1 MNTINEDY
9 FFKNEISLTKI
20 HGGGYYIYS
29 RIQTIIKNSSGS
41 LLVFIL
47 LNIMG
52 GYTMKKTKK
61 ILALGLS
68 FVMMLGLCLTAGT
81 AYAAGDVASK
91 EVSTAEAFKEA
102 FENETDGEI
111 RITGS
116 FTITEPME
124 TNPIPKTIIDE
135 RENPG
140 TGYLANLINIDS
152 QEEYE
157 FNNVTF
163 VANTKTRNLLSIN
176 GDADVTLT
184 GITYDHTRA
193 YAGAPIV
200 VKDKASILVQEEQV
214 LNLGKNS
221 WYGVN
226 VDGHAS
232 ADFASANIECHTS
245 DENNTQS
252 VVCLDS
258 IDVDVR
264 GLSYSQVTTAA
275 DGGANSTQV
284 AYVLADDLADFI
296 MAKTAVNA
304 DVKAVYVTEE
314 IPLTKTLTLSEPM
327 TIECVGNLSAFV
339 AKGFDTK
346 DNVVTVTSKDVQLN
360 NVKIVTD
367 ESTKSGLHIY
377 GGEVTATHLTV
388 DNRNT
393 AGGAAVVLN
402 GGQLDLNG
410 TTTFQLGEN
419 SWGGINIDNRSNVDP
434 VLNIANN
441 ATINV
446 SSPDESVGLYYVD
459 ADKQDSILLEN
470 VVNLPETVTVTMN
483 NKEVTV
489 NNGVITEPTQPTD
502 PTTPGED
509 SKPEQP
515 EQETITITMKAIVD
529 GKEVNLEELGL
540 TLEDT
545 QIKGIAK
552 GSVLSEANLKELDSM
567 KDGFNFEGYTFKGF
581 FLDVEGTE
589 ALKANVPFNEDTTIY
604 MIWDK
609 NIDVTVTPNPEDT
622 DKPVQDTTNKPEQK
636 PAESDKTVKTDDNS
650 QTILYGLMLSLSVVG
665 AGIVVLNKKR
675 EKLLNK

>member
-1 MNTINEDY
+1 MTI
-9 FFKNEISLTKI
+9 S
-20 HGGGYYIYS
+20 
-29 RIQTIIKNSSGS
+29 NST
-41 LLVFIL
+41 FDHE
-47 LNIMG
+47 
-52 GYTMKKTKK
+52 K
-61 ILALGLS
+61 
-68 FVMMLGLCLTAGT
+68 
-81 AYAAGDVASK
+81 AS
-91 EVSTAEAFKEA
+91 
-102 FENETDGEI
+102 
-111 RITGS
+111 
-116 FTITEPME
+116 
-124 TNPIPKTIIDE
+124 
-135 RENPG
+135 
-140 TGYLANLINIDS
+140 
-152 QEEYE
+152 
-157 FNNVTF
+157 
-163 VANTKTRNLLSIN
+163 
-176 GDADVTLT
+176 
-184 GITYDHTRA
+184 
-193 YAGAPIV
+193 AGAPVIINQSE
-200 VKDKASILVQEEQV
+200 ASFTGV
-214 LNLGKNS
+214 NKMSLGQNS
-221 WYGVN
+221 WYGIN
-226 VDGHAS
+226 VDGNLAK
-232 ADFASANIECHTS
+232 AYFS
-245 DENNTQS
+245 DGTIDCQTLDNKPTQS
-252 VVCLDS
+252 VVCRENNALVS
-258 IDVDVR
+258 SLKLSVVETIDKN
-264 GLSYSQVTTAA
+264 GKEQHA
-275 DGGANSTQV
+275 
-284 AYVLADDLADFI
+284 F
-296 MAKTAVNA
+296 VNA
-304 DVKAVYVTEE
+304 NDLVDFVNAKHNQGQDVTVVRLREDIQLKETFN
-314 IPLTKTLTLSEPM
+314 INEPM
-327 TIECVGNLSAFV
+327 AIYGEGGAFV
-339 AKGFDTK
+339 ADNFTTK
-346 DNVVTVTSKDVQLN
+346 DNVITVTSKGVQLD

-434 VLNIANN
+434 VLNIVNN

-459 ADKQDSILLEN
+459 TDKQDSILLEN

-509 SKPEQP
+509 SKPEQ
-515 EQETITITMKAIVD
+515 ETITITMKAIVD
-529 GKEVNLEELGL
+529 GKEVNLEEIGL
-540 TLEDT
+540 RLEDT

>member
-1 MNTINEDY
+1 
-9 FFKNEISLTKI
+9 
-20 HGGGYYIYS
+20 
-29 RIQTIIKNSSGS
+29 
-41 LLVFIL
+41 
-47 LNIMG
+47 
-52 GYTMKKTKK
+52 MKKTRK
-61 ILALGLS
+61 ILALSLS

-81 AYAAGDVASK
+81 AYAAGDVAFK
-91 EVSTAEAFKEA
+91 EVSTAKAFKEA

-116 FTITEPME
+116 FTITEPMN

-157 FNNVTF
+157 FNNVAF
-163 VANTKTRNLLSIN
+163 VANTKTKNLLSIN
-176 GDADVTLT
+176 GGANVTISNST
-184 GITYDHTRA
+184 FDHEEA
-193 YAGAPIV
+193 SAGAPVIINQSE
-200 VKDKASILVQEEQV
+200 ASFTGV
-214 LNLGKNS
+214 NKMSLGQNS
-221 WYGVN
+221 WYGIN
-226 VDGHAS
+226 VDGNLAK
-232 ADFASANIECHTS
+232 AYFS
-245 DENNTQS
+245 DGTIDCQTLDNNPTQS
-252 VVCLDS
+252 VVCSENNALVS
-258 IDVDVR
+258 SLK
-264 GLSYSQVTTAA
+264 LSVVETRDKNGKEQRA
-275 DGGANSTQV
+275 
-284 AYVLADDLADFI
+284 F
-296 MAKTAVNA
+296 VNA
-304 DVKAVYVTEE
+304 TDLVDFVNAKHNQGQDVKVVRLKEDIQLKETFN
-314 IPLTKTLTLSEPM
+314 INEPM
-327 TIECVGNLSAFV
+327 AIYGEGGAFV
-339 AKGFDTK
+339 ADNFTTK
-346 DNVVTVTSKDVQLN
+346 DNVVTVTSKGVQLN

-434 VLNIANN
+434 VLNIVNN

-459 ADKQDSILLEN
+459 TDKQDSILLEN

-552 GSVLSEANLKELDSM
+552 GSVLSEADLKELDSM

-636 PAESDKTVKTDDNS
+636 PVESDKTVKTDDNS

-665 AGIVVLNKKR
+665 AGIVVINKKK

>member
-1 MNTINEDY
+1 
-9 FFKNEISLTKI
+9 
-20 HGGGYYIYS
+20 
-29 RIQTIIKNSSGS
+29 
-41 LLVFIL
+41 
-47 LNIMG
+47 
-52 GYTMKKTKK
+52 MKKTRK

-68 FVMMLGLCLTAGT
+68 LVMTLGLCLTAGT
-81 AYAAGDVASK
+81 VNAADTIAV
-91 EVSTAEAFKEA
+91 VNTAEEFIAAANDPNIDVIEIA
-102 FENETDGEI
+102 DSISINTSIEGDDGFGQ
-111 RITGS
+111 IT
-116 FTITEPME
+116 
-124 TNPIPKTIIDE
+124 NKTIKDV
-135 RENPG
+135 RTTKTNG
-140 TGYLANLINIDS
+140 WQDNLLNIVS
-152 QEEYE
+152 GGKVT
-157 FNNVTF
+157 FNAVNF
-163 VANTKTRNLLSIN
+163 VANENTRNLLSIN
-176 GDADVTLT
+176 GDAEVTLT

-200 VKDKASILVQEEQV
+200 VKDKASILVQEGQV

-346 DNVVTVTSKDVQLN
+346 DNVVTVTSKGVQLN

-489 NNGVITEPTQPTD
+489 NNGMITESTD
-502 PTTPGED
+502 PATPGED

>member
-1 MNTINEDY
+1 
-9 FFKNEISLTKI
+9 
-20 HGGGYYIYS
+20 
-29 RIQTIIKNSSGS
+29 
-41 LLVFIL
+41 
-47 LNIMG
+47 
-52 GYTMKKTKK
+52 MKKTRK

-68 FVMMLGLCLTAGT
+68 LVMTLGLCLTAGT
-81 AYAAGDVASK
+81 VNAADTIAV
-91 EVSTAEAFKEA
+91 VNTAEEFIAAANDPNIDVIEIA
-102 FENETDGEI
+102 DSISINTSIEGDDGFGQ
-111 RITGS
+111 IT
-116 FTITEPME
+116 
-124 TNPIPKTIIDE
+124 NKTIKDV
-135 RENPG
+135 RTTKTNG
-140 TGYLANLINIDS
+140 WQDNLLNIVS
-152 QEEYE
+152 GGKVT
-157 FNNVTF
+157 FNAVNF
-163 VANTKTRNLLSIN
+163 VANENTRNLLSIN
-176 GDADVTLT
+176 GDAEVTLT

-200 VKDKASILVQEEQV
+200 VKDKASILVQEGQV

-327 TIECVGNLSAFV
+327 AIECVGNLSAFV

-346 DNVVTVTSKDVQLN
+346 DNVVTVTSKGVQLN

-434 VLNIANN
+434 VLNIVNN

-622 DKPVQDTTNKPEQK
+622 DKPVQDTTTNKPEQK

>member
-1 MNTINEDY
+1 
-9 FFKNEISLTKI
+9 
-20 HGGGYYIYS
+20 
-29 RIQTIIKNSSGS
+29 
-41 LLVFIL
+41 
-47 LNIMG
+47 
-52 GYTMKKTKK
+52 MKKTRK

-81 AYAAGDVASK
+81 VNAADTTKRVT
-91 EVSTAEAFKEA
+91 TAEEFIEA
-102 FENETDGEI
+102 ANDPNIDVIEIAGSISINTPIKGDDGFGQ
-111 RITGS
+111 IT
-116 FTITEPME
+116 
-124 TNPIPKTIIDE
+124 NKTIKDV
-135 RENPG
+135 RTTKTNG
-140 TGYLANLINIDS
+140 WQDNLLNIVS
-152 QEEYE
+152 GGKVT
-157 FNNVTF
+157 FNAVKF
-163 VANTKTRNLLSIN
+163 VANENTRNLLSIN

-184 GITYDHTRA
+184 GITYDHTKA

-200 VKDKASILVQEEQV
+200 VKDEASILVQEGQV

-232 ADFASANIECHTS
+232 ADFVSANIQCNTS
-245 DENNTQS
+245 NENNTQS

-258 IDVDVR
+258 LDVDVS
-264 GLSYSQVTTAA
+264 GLLYSQVVTAK
-275 DGGANSTQV
+275 DGGSKNKQV
-284 AYVLADDLADFI
+284 AFVQAEDLADFI
-296 MAKTAVNA
+296 MTKSAEGV
-304 DVKAVYVTEE
+304 DVEHVIVTQE
-314 IPLTKTLTLSEPM
+314 IPLYKTLTLSEEM
-327 TIECVGNLSAFV
+327 TVEFAPNSSAAFV

-346 DNVVTVTSKDVQLN
+346 DNVVTVTSKGVQLN

-377 GGEVTATHLTV
+377 GGDVTATNLSI

-410 TTTFQLGEN
+410 ATTFQLGEN
-419 SWGGINIDNRSNVDP
+419 SWGGINIDNRSGVDP
-434 VLNIANN
+434 VMNVADD
-441 ATINV
+441 ATINIIA
-446 SSPDESVGLYYVD
+446 PEGTTELNLYYVD
-459 ADKQDSILLEN
+459 SNMQNPIDLDQ
-470 VVNLPETVTVTMN
+470 VVDLPSTVTLTLN
-483 NKEVTV
+483 GTEVT
-489 NNGVITEPTQPTD
+489 NDNGNITESTD

-529 GKEVNLEELGL
+529 GKEVNLEEFGL

-609 NIDVTVTPNPEDT
+609 NIGVTVTPNPEDT
-622 DKPVQDTTNKPEQK
+622 DKPVQNTTNKPEQK
-636 PAESDKTVKTDDNS
+636 PAKSDKTVKTDDNS

>member
-29 RIQTIIKNSSGS
+29 RIQTIIKNGSGA

-52 GYTMKKTKK
+52 GYTMKKTRK

-91 EVSTAEAFKEA
+91 EVSTAEAFIEA
-102 FENETDGEI
+102 FENKTDGEI

-124 TNPIPKTIIDE
+124 TNPIPKTIIDD
-135 RENPG
+135 RANPG

-152 QEEYE
+152 QEHYV
-157 FNNVTF
+157 FDNVVF
-163 VANTKTRNLLSIN
+163 EANEHTKNLLSVN
-176 GDADVTLT
+176 GGAIVTIMNST
-184 GITYDHTRA
+184 FNHQKASD
-193 YAGAPIV
+193 GAPVIINKSEAYFTGV
-200 VKDKASILVQEEQV
+200 NT
-214 LNLGKNS
+214 LNLGEKS
-221 WYGVN
+221 WYGIN
-226 VDGHAS
+226 VDGDEDHGYAS
-232 ADFASANIECHTS
+232 FSNGTIVCRTVDSNL
-245 DENNTQS
+245 TQS
-252 VVCLDS
+252 VVCTDNFGWVDS
-258 IDVDVR
+258 LNLSTVMTDDGKSHQLAYVNADDLVDFIAAKKDKNVVEVKVR
-264 GLSYSQVTTAA
+264 EDIPLKETFNISEAMTIIG
-275 DGGANSTQV
+275 DGGA
-284 AYVLADDLADFI
+284 
-296 MAKTAVNA
+296 
-304 DVKAVYVTEE
+304 
-314 IPLTKTLTLSEPM
+314 
-327 TIECVGNLSAFV
+327 FV
-339 AKGFDTK
+339 ADNFTTK
-346 DNVVTVTSKDVQLN
+346 DNVVTVTSKGVQLN

-377 GGEVTATHLTV
+377 GVDVKTDGLEI
-388 DNRNT
+388 DNRKT

-419 SWGGINIDNRSNVDP
+419 SWGGINIDNRSSVDP

-446 SSPDESVGLYYVD
+446 TSPDESVGLYYVD
-459 ADKQDSILLEN
+459 ADKQDSILLEE

-489 NNGVITEPTQPTD
+489 NNGVITEPTQTTD

-509 SKPEQP
+509 SKP

-552 GSVLSEANLKELDSM
+552 GSVLSEADLKELDSM
-567 KDGFNFEGYTFKGF
+567 KDGFKFEGYTFKGF

-589 ALKANVPFNEDTTIY
+589 ALKANVPFNADTTIY

-636 PAESDKTVKTDDNS
+636 PVESDKTVKTDDNS
-650 QTILYGLMLSLSVVG
+650 QIILYGLMLSLSVVG
-665 AGIVVLNKKR
+665 TGIVVLNKKR

>member
-1 MNTINEDY
+1 MNSINEDY

-20 HGGGYYIYS
+20 HEGGYYIYS
-29 RIQTIIKNSSGS
+29 RIQTIIKNGSGA
-41 LLVFIL
+41 LLVYIV

-91 EVSTAEAFKEA
+91 EVSTAEAFIEA
-102 FENETDGEI
+102 FENGTDGEI

-116 FTITEPME
+116 FTITEPMN

-135 RENPG
+135 RANPG

-163 VANTKTRNLLSIN
+163 IANTKTKNLLSIN
-176 GDADVTLT
+176 GGANVTISNST
-184 GITYDHTRA
+184 FDHEEA
-193 YAGAPIV
+193 SAGAPVIINQSE
-200 VKDKASILVQEEQV
+200 ASFTGV
-214 LNLGKNS
+214 NKMSLGQNS
-221 WYGVN
+221 WYGIN
-226 VDGHAS
+226 VDGNLAK
-232 ADFASANIECHTS
+232 AYFS
-245 DENNTQS
+245 DGTIDCQTLDNKPTQS
-252 VVCLDS
+252 VVCRENNALVYS
-258 IDVDVR
+258 LKLSVVETIDKN
-264 GLSYSQVTTAA
+264 GKEQHA
-275 DGGANSTQV
+275 
-284 AYVLADDLADFI
+284 F
-296 MAKTAVNA
+296 VNA
-304 DVKAVYVTEE
+304 TDLVDFVNAKHNQGQDVTVVRLREDIQLKETFN
-314 IPLTKTLTLSEPM
+314 INEPM
-327 TIECVGNLSAFV
+327 AIYGEGGAFV
-339 AKGFDTK
+339 ADNFTTK
-346 DNVVTVTSKDVQLN
+346 DNVITVTSDGVKLN
-360 NVKIVTD
+360 ALKIVTD

-377 GGEVTATHLTV
+377 GGDVKTDGLEI
-388 DNRNT
+388 DNRKT
-393 AGGAAVVLN
+393 AGGAAIVLN
-402 GGQLDLNG
+402 GGKLELNAL
-410 TTTFQLGEN
+410 TILQLGEN
-419 SWGGINIDNRSNVDP
+419 SWGGINIDNRFGTKPTLTV
-434 VLNIANN
+434 AKN
-441 ATINV
+441 ASIVIT
-446 SSPDESVGLYYVD
+446 SPKNSVGLYYVD
-459 ADKQDSILLEN
+459 ADKQDEIPLSGNES
-470 VVNLPETVTVTMN
+470 VVTLPETVIVIFN
-483 NKEVTV
+483 ERKVTV
-489 NNGVITEPTQPTD
+489 ANGMITESTD

-509 SKPEQP
+509 SKP

-622 DKPVQDTTNKPEQK
+622 DKTVQDTTNKPEQK

>member
-1 MNTINEDY
+1 
-9 FFKNEISLTKI
+9 
-20 HGGGYYIYS
+20 
-29 RIQTIIKNSSGS
+29 
-41 LLVFIL
+41 
-47 LNIMG
+47 
-52 GYTMKKTKK
+52 MKKTKK

-68 FVMMLGLCLTAGT
+68 LVMTLGLCLTAGT
-81 AYAAGDVASK
+81 VNAADTIAV
-91 EVSTAEAFKEA
+91 VNTAEEFIAAANDPNIDVIEIA
-102 FENETDGEI
+102 DSISINTSIEGDDGFGQ
-111 RITGS
+111 IT
-116 FTITEPME
+116 
-124 TNPIPKTIIDE
+124 NKTIKDV
-135 RENPG
+135 RTTKTNG
-140 TGYLANLINIDS
+140 WQDNLLNIVS
-152 QEEYE
+152 GGKVT
-157 FNNVTF
+157 FNAVNF
-163 VANTKTRNLLSIN
+163 VANENTRNLLSIN
-176 GDADVTLT
+176 GDAEVTLT

-200 VKDKASILVQEEQV
+200 VKDKASILVQEGQV

-296 MAKTAVNA
+296 MAKTAENA

-346 DNVVTVTSKDVQLN
+346 DNVVTVTSKGVQLN

-393 AGGAAVVLN
+393 DGGAAVVLN

>member
-1 MNTINEDY
+1 MV
-9 FFKNEISLTKI
+9 L
-20 HGGGYYIYS
+20 
-29 RIQTIIKNSSGS
+29 
-41 LLVFIL
+41 
-47 LNIMG
+47 
-52 GYTMKKTKK
+52 
-61 ILALGLS
+61 
-68 FVMMLGLCLTAGT
+68 ML
-81 AYAAGDVASK
+81 
-91 EVSTAEAFKEA
+91 
-102 FENETDGEI
+102 
-111 RITGS
+111 
-116 FTITEPME
+116 
-124 TNPIPKTIIDE
+124 
-135 RENPG
+135 
-140 TGYLANLINIDS
+140 
-152 QEEYE
+152 
-157 FNNVTF
+157 
-163 VANTKTRNLLSIN
+163 
-176 GDADVTLT
+176 
-184 GITYDHTRA
+184 
-193 YAGAPIV
+193 
-200 VKDKASILVQEEQV
+200 
-214 LNLGKNS
+214 
-221 WYGVN
+221 
-226 VDGHAS
+226 DGHAY
-232 ADFASANIECHTS
+232 ADFSSGTIECHTI
-245 DENNTQS
+245 DENPTQS
-252 VVCLDS
+252 VVCIDS

-284 AYVLADDLADFI
+284 AYVLADDLVDFI

-339 AKGFDTK
+339 ADNFTTK
-346 DNVVTVTSKDVQLN
+346 DNVVTVTSKGVQLN

-377 GGEVTATHLTV
+377 GGEVIATHLTV

-410 TTTFQLGEN
+410 TTIFQLGEN

-459 ADKQDSILLEN
+459 TDKQDSILLEN

-552 GSVLSEANLKELDSM
+552 GSVLSEADLKELDSM

-636 PAESDKTVKTDDNS
+636 PVESDKTVKTDDNS
-650 QTILYGLMLSLSVVG
+650 QIILYGLMLSLSVVG

>member
-1 MNTINEDY
+1 
-9 FFKNEISLTKI
+9 
-20 HGGGYYIYS
+20 
-29 RIQTIIKNSSGS
+29 
-41 LLVFIL
+41 
-47 LNIMG
+47 
-52 GYTMKKTKK
+52 MKKTRK
-61 ILALGLS
+61 ILALSLS

-116 FTITEPME
+116 FTITEPMK

-135 RENPG
+135 RANPG

-163 VANTKTRNLLSIN
+163 VANTKTKNLLSIN
-176 GDADVTLT
+176 GGANVTISNST
-184 GITYDHTRA
+184 FDHEEA
-193 YAGAPIV
+193 SAGAPVIINQSE
-200 VKDKASILVQEEQV
+200 ASFTGV
-214 LNLGKNS
+214 NKMSLGQNS
-221 WYGVN
+221 WYGIN
-226 VDGHAS
+226 VDGNLAK
-232 ADFASANIECHTS
+232 AYFS
-245 DENNTQS
+245 DGTIDCQTLDNNPTQS
-252 VVCLDS
+252 VVCTDNFGWVDS
-258 IDVDVR
+258 LNLSTVMTDDGESRQLAYVNADDLVDFITAKKDKNVVEVNVR
-264 GLSYSQVTTAA
+264 EDIQLKETFNISEAMTIIG
-275 DGGANSTQV
+275 DGGA
-284 AYVLADDLADFI
+284 
-296 MAKTAVNA
+296 
-304 DVKAVYVTEE
+304 
-314 IPLTKTLTLSEPM
+314 
-327 TIECVGNLSAFV
+327 FV
-339 AKGFDTK
+339 ADNFTTK
-346 DNVVTVTSKDVQLN
+346 DNVVTVTSKGVQLN

-459 ADKQDSILLEN
+459 TDKQDEIPLSGNES
-470 VVNLPETVTVTMN
+470 VVTLPETVIVIFN
-483 NKEVTV
+483 ERKVTV
-489 NNGVITEPTQPTD
+489 ANGMITESTD

-509 SKPEQP
+509 SKPERP
-515 EQETITITMKAIVD
+515 EEETITITMKAIVD

-552 GSVLSEANLKELDSM
+552 GSVLSEADLKELDSM

-589 ALKANVPFNEDTTIY
+589 VLKASVPFNEDTTIY

>member
-1 MNTINEDY
+1 
-9 FFKNEISLTKI
+9 
-20 HGGGYYIYS
+20 
-29 RIQTIIKNSSGS
+29 
-41 LLVFIL
+41 
-47 LNIMG
+47 
-52 GYTMKKTKK
+52 MKKTRK

-68 FVMMLGLCLTAGT
+68 LVMTLGLCLTAGT
-81 AYAAGDVASK
+81 VNAADTIAV
-91 EVSTAEAFKEA
+91 VNTAEEFIAAANDPNIDVIEIA
-102 FENETDGEI
+102 DSISINTSIEGDDGFGQ
-111 RITGS
+111 IT
-116 FTITEPME
+116 
-124 TNPIPKTIIDE
+124 NKTIKDV
-135 RENPG
+135 RTTKTNG
-140 TGYLANLINIDS
+140 WQDNLLNIVS
-152 QEEYE
+152 GGKVT
-157 FNNVTF
+157 FNAVNF
-163 VANTKTRNLLSIN
+163 VANENTRNLLSIN
-176 GDADVTLT
+176 GDAEVTLT

-200 VKDKASILVQEEQV
+200 VKDKASILVQEGQI

-339 AKGFDTK
+339 ADNFTTK
-346 DNVVTVTSKDVQLN
+346 DNVVTVTSKGVQLN

-393 AGGAAVVLN
+393 DGGAAVVLN

-459 ADKQDSILLEN
+459 TDKQDSILLEN

-509 SKPEQP
+509 SKPEQ
-515 EQETITITMKAIVD
+515 ETITITMKAIVD

-552 GSVLSEANLKELDSM
+552 GSVLSEADLKELDSM

>member
-1 MNTINEDY
+1 
-9 FFKNEISLTKI
+9 
-20 HGGGYYIYS
+20 
-29 RIQTIIKNSSGS
+29 
-41 LLVFIL
+41 
-47 LNIMG
+47 
-52 GYTMKKTKK
+52 MKKTRK
-61 ILALGLS
+61 ILALSLS

-116 FTITEPME
+116 FTITEPMK

-135 RENPG
+135 RANPG

-163 VANTKTRNLLSIN
+163 VANTKTKNLLSIN
-176 GDADVTLT
+176 GGANVTISNST
-184 GITYDHTRA
+184 FDHEEA
-193 YAGAPIV
+193 SAGAPVIINQSE
-200 VKDKASILVQEEQV
+200 ASFTGV
-214 LNLGKNS
+214 NKMSLGQNS
-221 WYGVN
+221 WYGINVN
-226 VDGHAS
+226 GNLAKAYFSDGTI
-232 ADFASANIECHTS
+232 DCQTL
-245 DENNTQS
+245 DNNPTQS
-252 VVCLDS
+252 VVCSENQALVYS
-258 IDVDVR
+258 LKLSVVETIDKN
-264 GLSYSQVTTAA
+264 GKKQEA
-275 DGGANSTQV
+275 
-284 AYVLADDLADFI
+284 F
-296 MAKTAVNA
+296 VNA
-304 DVKAVYVTEE
+304 TDLVDFVNAKHNQGQDVTVVRLREDIQLKETFN
-314 IPLTKTLTLSEPM
+314 INEPM
-327 TIECVGNLSAFV
+327 AIYGEGGAFV
-339 AKGFDTK
+339 ADNFTTK
-346 DNVVTVTSKDVQLN
+346 DNVITVTSDGVELN
-360 NVKIVTD
+360 TLKIVTD

-377 GGEVTATHLTV
+377 GVDVKTDGLEI
-388 DNRNT
+388 DNRKT
-393 AGGAAVVLN
+393 AGGAAIVLN
-402 GGQLDLNG
+402 GGKLELNAL
-410 TTTFQLGEN
+410 TILQLGEN
-419 SWGGINIDNRSNVDP
+419 SWGGINIDNRFGTEPILTV
-434 VLNIANN
+434 AKN
-441 ATINV
+441 ASIVIT
-446 SSPDESVGLYYVD
+446 SPKNSVGLYYVD
-459 ADKQDSILLEN
+459 ADKQDEIPLSGNES
-470 VVNLPETVTVTMN
+470 VVTLPETVIVIFN
-483 NKEVTV
+483 ERKVTV
-489 NNGVITEPTQPTD
+489 ANGMITESTD

-509 SKPEQP
+509 SKPEQ
-515 EQETITITMKAIVD
+515 ETITITMKVIVD

-650 QTILYGLMLSLSVVG
+650 QIILYGLMLSLSVVG
-665 AGIVVLNKKR
+665 TGIVVLNKKK

>member
-1 MNTINEDY
+1 
-9 FFKNEISLTKI
+9 
-20 HGGGYYIYS
+20 
-29 RIQTIIKNSSGS
+29 
-41 LLVFIL
+41 
-47 LNIMG
+47 
-52 GYTMKKTKK
+52 MKKTRK

-91 EVSTAEAFKEA
+91 EVSTAKAFKEA

-163 VANTKTRNLLSIN
+163 VANTKTKNLLSIN
-176 GDADVTLT
+176 GGANVTISNST
-184 GITYDHTRA
+184 FDHEEA
-193 YAGAPIV
+193 SAGAPVIINQSE
-200 VKDKASILVQEEQV
+200 ASFTGV
-214 LNLGKNS
+214 NKMSLGQNS
-221 WYGVN
+221 WYGIN
-226 VDGHAS
+226 VDGNLAK
-232 ADFASANIECHTS
+232 AYFIDGTIDCQTLDNKP
-245 DENNTQS
+245 TQS
-252 VVCLDS
+252 VVCRENNALVYS
-258 IDVDVR
+258 LKLSVVETIDKN
-264 GLSYSQVTTAA
+264 GKEQHA
-275 DGGANSTQV
+275 
-284 AYVLADDLADFI
+284 F
-296 MAKTAVNA
+296 VNA
-304 DVKAVYVTEE
+304 TDLVDFVNAKHNQGQDVTVVRLREDIQLKETFN
-314 IPLTKTLTLSEPM
+314 INEPM
-327 TIECVGNLSAFV
+327 AIYGEGGAFV
-339 AKGFDTK
+339 ADNFTTK
-346 DNVVTVTSKDVQLN
+346 DNVVTVTSKGVQLN

-459 ADKQDSILLEN
+459 TDKQDSILLEN

-489 NNGVITEPTQPTD
+489 NNGVITESTD

-509 SKPEQP
+509 SKP

-552 GSVLSEANLKELDSM
+552 GSVLSEADLKELDSM

-581 FLDVEGTE
+581 FLDVEGTQV
-589 ALKANVPFNEDTTIY
+589 LKANVPFNEDTTIY

-609 NIDVTVTPNPEDT
+609 NIGVTVTPNPEDT
-622 DKPVQDTTNKPEQK
+622 DKPVQNTTNKPEQK
-636 PAESDKTVKTDDNS
+636 PVESDKTVKTDDNS
-650 QTILYGLMLSLSVVG
+650 QIILYGLMLSLSVVG
-665 AGIVVLNKKR
+665 TGIVVLNKKK

>member
-1 MNTINEDY
+1 
-9 FFKNEISLTKI
+9 
-20 HGGGYYIYS
+20 
-29 RIQTIIKNSSGS
+29 
-41 LLVFIL
+41 
-47 LNIMG
+47 
-52 GYTMKKTKK
+52 MKKTRK

-68 FVMMLGLCLTAGT
+68 LVMMLALCLTAGT
-81 AYAAGDVASK
+81 VNAAGDVASK
-91 EVSTAEAFKEA
+91 EVSTAKAFKEA
-102 FENETDGEI
+102 FENDTDGEI

-116 FTITEPME
+116 FTITEPMN

-135 RENPG
+135 RANPG

-152 QEEYE
+152 QEHYV
-157 FNNVTF
+157 FDNVVF
-163 VANTKTRNLLSIN
+163 EANEHTKNLLSVN
-176 GDADVTLT
+176 GGAIVTIMNST
-184 GITYDHTRA
+184 FNHQKASD
-193 YAGAPIV
+193 GAPVIINKSEAYFTGV
-200 VKDKASILVQEEQV
+200 NT
-214 LNLGKNS
+214 LNLGEKS
-221 WYGVN
+221 WYGIN
-226 VDGHAS
+226 VDGDEDHGYAS
-232 ADFASANIECHTS
+232 FSNGTIVCHTVDS
-245 DENNTQS
+245 NPTQS
-252 VVCLDS
+252 VVCTDNFGWVDS
-258 IDVDVR
+258 LNLSTVMTDDGKSRQLAYVNAGDLVDFI
-264 GLSYSQVTTAA
+264 AA
-275 DGGANSTQV
+275 KKDKNVVEVNIREDIPLKETFNISEAMTIIGDGGA
-284 AYVLADDLADFI
+284 
-296 MAKTAVNA
+296 
-304 DVKAVYVTEE
+304 
-314 IPLTKTLTLSEPM
+314 
-327 TIECVGNLSAFV
+327 FV
-339 AKGFDTK
+339 ADNFTTK
-346 DNVVTVTSKDVQLN
+346 DNVVTVTSKGVQLD

-419 SWGGINIDNRSNVDP
+419 SWGAINIDNRSNVDP

-515 EQETITITMKAIVD
+515 EQPEQETITITMKAIVD

-552 GSVLSEANLKELDSM
+552 GSVLSEADLKELDSM

-589 ALKANVPFNEDTTIY
+589 PLKASVPFNEDTTIY

-622 DKPVQDTTNKPEQK
+622 DKPVQDTTTNKPEQK

-650 QTILYGLMLSLSVVG
+650 QTILYGLMLSLSIVG
-665 AGIVVLNKKR
+665 TGIVVLNKKR

>member
-1 MNTINEDY
+1 
-9 FFKNEISLTKI
+9 
-20 HGGGYYIYS
+20 
-29 RIQTIIKNSSGS
+29 
-41 LLVFIL
+41 
-47 LNIMG
+47 
-52 GYTMKKTKK
+52 MKKTRK

-81 AYAAGDVASK
+81 AYAAGDVAFK

-135 RENPG
+135 RANPG

-157 FNNVTF
+157 FNDVTF
-163 VANTKTRNLLSIN
+163 VANTKTKNLLSIN
-176 GDADVTLT
+176 GGANVTISNST
-184 GITYDHTRA
+184 FHHEEA
-193 YAGAPIV
+193 SAGAPVIINQSE
-200 VKDKASILVQEEQV
+200 ASFTGV
-214 LNLGKNS
+214 NKMSLGQNS
-221 WYGVN
+221 WYGIN
-226 VDGHAS
+226 VDGNLAKAYFS
-232 ADFASANIECHTS
+232 DGTIVCHTVDS
-245 DENNTQS
+245 NPTQS
-252 VVCLDS
+252 VVCTDNFGWVDS
-258 IDVDVR
+258 LNLSTVMTDDGESRQLAYVNADDLVDFITAKKDKNVVEVSVR
-264 GLSYSQVTTAA
+264 EDIQLKETFNISEAMTIIG
-275 DGGANSTQV
+275 DGGA
-284 AYVLADDLADFI
+284 
-296 MAKTAVNA
+296 
-304 DVKAVYVTEE
+304 
-314 IPLTKTLTLSEPM
+314 
-327 TIECVGNLSAFV
+327 FV
-339 AKGFDTK
+339 ADNFTTK
-346 DNVVTVTSKDVQLN
+346 DNVVTVTSKGVQLN

-434 VLNIANN
+434 VLNIVNN

-459 ADKQDSILLEN
+459 TDKQDSILLEN

-552 GSVLSEANLKELDSM
+552 GSVLSEADLKELDSM

-589 ALKANVPFNEDTTIY
+589 ALKANAPFNEDTTIY

>member
-1 MNTINEDY
+1 
-9 FFKNEISLTKI
+9 
-20 HGGGYYIYS
+20 
-29 RIQTIIKNSSGS
+29 
-41 LLVFIL
+41 
-47 LNIMG
+47 
-52 GYTMKKTKK
+52 MKKPRK

-91 EVSTAEAFKEA
+91 EVSTAKAFKEA

-163 VANTKTRNLLSIN
+163 VANTKTKNLLSIN
-176 GDADVTLT
+176 GGANVTISNST
-184 GITYDHTRA
+184 FHHEEA
-193 YAGAPIV
+193 SAGAPVIINQSE
-200 VKDKASILVQEEQV
+200 ASFTGV
-214 LNLGKNS
+214 NKMSLGQNS
-221 WYGVN
+221 WYGIN
-226 VDGHAS
+226 VDGNLAKAYFS
-232 ADFASANIECHTS
+232 DGTIVCHTVDS
-245 DENNTQS
+245 NPTQS
-252 VVCLDS
+252 VVCTDNFGWVDS
-258 IDVDVR
+258 LNLSTVMTDDGESRQLAYVNADDLVDFITAKKDKNVVEVKVR
-264 GLSYSQVTTAA
+264 EDIQLKETFNISEAMTIIG
-275 DGGANSTQV
+275 DGGA
-284 AYVLADDLADFI
+284 
-296 MAKTAVNA
+296 
-304 DVKAVYVTEE
+304 
-314 IPLTKTLTLSEPM
+314 
-327 TIECVGNLSAFV
+327 FV
-339 AKGFDTK
+339 ADNFTTK
-346 DNVVTVTSKDVQLN
+346 DNVVTVTSKGVQLN

-459 ADKQDSILLEN
+459 TDKQDSILLEN

-515 EQETITITMKAIVD
+515 EEETITITMKAIVD

-552 GSVLSEANLKELDSM
+552 GSVLSEADLKELDSM

>member
-1 MNTINEDY
+1 
-9 FFKNEISLTKI
+9 
-20 HGGGYYIYS
+20 
-29 RIQTIIKNSSGS
+29 
-41 LLVFIL
+41 
-47 LNIMG
+47 
-52 GYTMKKTKK
+52 MKKTRK

-81 AYAAGDVASK
+81 AYAAGDVAFK
-91 EVSTAEAFKEA
+91 EVSTAKAFKEA
-102 FENETDGEI
+102 FENKTDGEI

-135 RENPG
+135 RANPG

-163 VANTKTRNLLSIN
+163 VANTETKNLLSIN
-176 GDADVTLT
+176 GGANVTISNST
-184 GITYDHTRA
+184 FHHEEA
-193 YAGAPIV
+193 SAGAPVIINKSEAYFTGV
-200 VKDKASILVQEEQV
+200 NT
-214 LNLGKNS
+214 LNLGEKS
-221 WYGVN
+221 WYGIN
-226 VDGHAS
+226 VDGDEDHGYAS
-232 ADFASANIECHTS
+232 FSNGTIVCRTVDSNP
-245 DENNTQS
+245 TQS
-252 VVCLDS
+252 VVCTDNFGWVDS
-258 IDVDVR
+258 LNLSTVMTDDGKSRQLAYVNAGDLVDFIAAKKDKNVVEVNVR
-264 GLSYSQVTTAA
+264 EDIPLKETFNISEAMTIIG
-275 DGGANSTQV
+275 DGGA
-284 AYVLADDLADFI
+284 
-296 MAKTAVNA
+296 
-304 DVKAVYVTEE
+304 
-314 IPLTKTLTLSEPM
+314 
-327 TIECVGNLSAFV
+327 FV
-339 AKGFDTK
+339 ADNFTTK
-346 DNVVTVTSKDVQLN
+346 DNVVTVTSKGVQLN

-419 SWGGINIDNRSNVDP
+419 SWGGINIDNRSSVYP

-446 SSPDESVGLYYVD
+446 TSPDESVGLYYVD
-459 ADKQDSILLEN
+459 ADKQDSILLEE

-489 NNGVITEPTQPTD
+489 NNGVITEPTQTTD

-509 SKPEQP
+509 SKP

-552 GSVLSEANLKELDSM
+552 GSVLSEADLKELDSM

-622 DKPVQDTTNKPEQK
+622 DKPVQNTTTNKPEQK

>member
-1 MNTINEDY
+1 
-9 FFKNEISLTKI
+9 
-20 HGGGYYIYS
+20 
-29 RIQTIIKNSSGS
+29 
-41 LLVFIL
+41 
-47 LNIMG
+47 
-52 GYTMKKTKK
+52 MKKTKK

-81 AYAAGDVASK
+81 AYAAGDVAFK

-135 RENPG
+135 RANPG

-157 FNNVTF
+157 FNDVTF
-163 VANTKTRNLLSIN
+163 VANTKTKNLLSIN
-176 GDADVTLT
+176 GGANVTISNST
-184 GITYDHTRA
+184 FDHEEA
-193 YAGAPIV
+193 SAGAPVIINQSE
-200 VKDKASILVQEEQV
+200 ASFTGV
-214 LNLGKNS
+214 NKMSLGQNS
-221 WYGVN
+221 WYGIN
-226 VDGHAS
+226 VDGNLAK
-232 ADFASANIECHTS
+232 AYFS
-245 DENNTQS
+245 DGTIDCQTLDNNPTQS
-252 VVCLDS
+252 VVCSKNNALVYS
-258 IDVDVR
+258 LKLSVVETIDKN
-264 GLSYSQVTTAA
+264 GKEQHA
-275 DGGANSTQV
+275 
-284 AYVLADDLADFI
+284 F
-296 MAKTAVNA
+296 VNA
-304 DVKAVYVTEE
+304 TDLVDFVNAKHNQGQDVKVVRLREDIQLKETFN
-314 IPLTKTLTLSEPM
+314 INEPM
-327 TIECVGNLSAFV
+327 AIYGEGGAFV
-339 AKGFDTK
+339 ADNFTTK
-346 DNVVTVTSKDVQLN
+346 DNVITVTSDGVELN
-360 NVKIVTD
+360 TLKIVTD

-377 GGEVTATHLTV
+377 GVDVKTDGLDI
-388 DNRNT
+388 DNRKT
-393 AGGAAVVLN
+393 AGGAAIVLN
-402 GGQLDLNG
+402 GGKLELNAL
-410 TTTFQLGEN
+410 TILQLGEN
-419 SWGGINIDNRSNVDP
+419 SWGGINIDNRFGTEPTLTV
-434 VLNIANN
+434 AKN
-441 ATINV
+441 ASIVIT
-446 SSPDESVGLYYVD
+446 SPKNSVGLYYVD
-459 ADKQDSILLEN
+459 ADKQDEIPLSGNES
-470 VVNLPETVTVTMN
+470 VVTLPETVIVIFN
-483 NKEVTV
+483 ERKVTV
-489 NNGVITEPTQPTD
+489 ANGMITESTD

-509 SKPEQP
+509 SKP

-609 NIDVTVTPNPEDT
+609 NIGVTVTPNPEDT
-622 DKPVQDTTNKPEQK
+622 DKPVQNTTNKPEQK

>member
-1 MNTINEDY
+1 
-9 FFKNEISLTKI
+9 
-20 HGGGYYIYS
+20 
-29 RIQTIIKNSSGS
+29 
-41 LLVFIL
+41 
-47 LNIMG
+47 
-52 GYTMKKTKK
+52 MKKTRKF
-61 ILALGLS
+61 LALGLS

-81 AYAAGDVASK
+81 AYAAGDVAFK
-91 EVSTAEAFKEA
+91 EVSTAEAFIEA

-116 FTITEPME
+116 FTITEPMK
-124 TNPIPKTIIDE
+124 TNLIPKTIIDE
-135 RENPG
+135 RANPG

-152 QEEYE
+152 QAEYE

-163 VANTKTRNLLSIN
+163 VANTKTKNLLSIN
-176 GDADVTLT
+176 GGANVTISNST
-184 GITYDHTRA
+184 FNHEEA
-193 YAGAPIV
+193 SAGAPVIINQSE
-200 VKDKASILVQEEQV
+200 ASFTGV
-214 LNLGKNS
+214 NKMSLGQNS
-221 WYGVN
+221 WYGIN
-226 VDGHAS
+226 VDGNLAK
-232 ADFASANIECHTS
+232 AYFS
-245 DENNTQS
+245 DGTIDCQTLDNKPTQS
-252 VVCLDS
+252 VVCRENNALVYS
-258 IDVDVR
+258 LKLSVVETIDKN
-264 GLSYSQVTTAA
+264 GKEQHA
-275 DGGANSTQV
+275 
-284 AYVLADDLADFI
+284 F
-296 MAKTAVNA
+296 VNA
-304 DVKAVYVTEE
+304 TDLVDFVNAKHNQGQDVTVVRLREDIQLKETFN
-314 IPLTKTLTLSEPM
+314 INEPM
-327 TIECVGNLSAFV
+327 AIYGEGGAFV
-339 AKGFDTK
+339 ADNFTTK
-346 DNVVTVTSKDVQLN
+346 DNVVTVTSKGVQLN

-459 ADKQDSILLEN
+459 TDKQDSILLEN

-489 NNGVITEPTQPTD
+489 NNGVITESTD

-509 SKPEQP
+509 SKP

-552 GSVLSEANLKELDSM
+552 GSVLSEADLKELDSM

-581 FLDVEGTE
+581 FLDVEGTQV
-589 ALKANVPFNEDTTIY
+589 LKANVPFNEDTTIY

-609 NIDVTVTPNPEDT
+609 NIGVTVTPNPEDT

-665 AGIVVLNKKR
+665 AGIVVLNKKK

>member
-1 MNTINEDY
+1 
-9 FFKNEISLTKI
+9 
-20 HGGGYYIYS
+20 
-29 RIQTIIKNSSGS
+29 
-41 LLVFIL
+41 
-47 LNIMG
+47 
-52 GYTMKKTKK
+52 MKKTRK

-68 FVMMLGLCLTAGT
+68 LVMMLALCLTAGT
-81 AYAAGDVASK
+81 VNAAGDVASK
-91 EVSTAEAFKEA
+91 EVSTAKAFKEA
-102 FENETDGEI
+102 FENDTDGEI

-116 FTITEPME
+116 FTITEPMN

-135 RENPG
+135 RANPG

-152 QEEYE
+152 QEHYV
-157 FNNVTF
+157 FDNVVF
-163 VANTKTRNLLSIN
+163 EANEHTKNLLSVN
-176 GDADVTLT
+176 GGAIVTIMNST
-184 GITYDHTRA
+184 FNHQKASD
-193 YAGAPIV
+193 GAPVIINKSEAYFTGV
-200 VKDKASILVQEEQV
+200 NT
-214 LNLGKNS
+214 LNLGEKS
-221 WYGVN
+221 WYGIN
-226 VDGHAS
+226 VDGDEDHGYAS
-232 ADFASANIECHTS
+232 FSNGTIVCHTVDS
-245 DENNTQS
+245 NPTQS
-252 VVCLDS
+252 VVCTDNFGWVDS
-258 IDVDVR
+258 LNLSTVMTDDGKSRQLAYVNAGDLVDFI
-264 GLSYSQVTTAA
+264 AA
-275 DGGANSTQV
+275 KKDKNVVEVNIREDIPLKETFNISEAMTIIGDGGA
-284 AYVLADDLADFI
+284 
-296 MAKTAVNA
+296 
-304 DVKAVYVTEE
+304 
-314 IPLTKTLTLSEPM
+314 
-327 TIECVGNLSAFV
+327 FV
-339 AKGFDTK
+339 ADNFTTK
-346 DNVVTVTSKDVQLN
+346 DNVVTVTSKGVQLD

-419 SWGGINIDNRSNVDP
+419 SWGAINIDNRSNVDP

-529 GKEVNLEELGL
+529 GKEVNLEEFGL

-552 GSVLSEANLKELDSM
+552 GSVLSEADLKELDSM

-650 QTILYGLMLSLSVVG
+650 QTILYGLMLSLSIVG
-665 AGIVVLNKKR
+665 TGIVVLNKKR

>member
-1 MNTINEDY
+1 
-9 FFKNEISLTKI
+9 
-20 HGGGYYIYS
+20 
-29 RIQTIIKNSSGS
+29 
-41 LLVFIL
+41 
-47 LNIMG
+47 
-52 GYTMKKTKK
+52 MKKTRK

-135 RENPG
+135 RANPG

-157 FNNVTF
+157 FNDVTF
-163 VANTKTRNLLSIN
+163 VANTKTKNLLSIN
-176 GDADVTLT
+176 GGANVTISNST
-184 GITYDHTRA
+184 FDHEKA
-193 YAGAPIV
+193 SAGAPVIINQSE
-200 VKDKASILVQEEQV
+200 ASFTGV
-214 LNLGKNS
+214 NKMSLGQNS
-221 WYGVN
+221 WYGIN
-226 VDGHAS
+226 VDGNLAK
-232 ADFASANIECHTS
+232 AYFS
-245 DENNTQS
+245 DGTIDCQTLDNNPTQS
-252 VVCLDS
+252 VVCSENNALVYS
-258 IDVDVR
+258 LKLSVVETIDKN
-264 GLSYSQVTTAA
+264 GKEQHA
-275 DGGANSTQV
+275 
-284 AYVLADDLADFI
+284 F
-296 MAKTAVNA
+296 VNA
-304 DVKAVYVTEE
+304 NDLVDFVNEKHNQGQDVTVVRLREDIQLKETFN
-314 IPLTKTLTLSEPM
+314 INEPM
-327 TIECVGNLSAFV
+327 AIYGEGGAFV
-339 AKGFDTK
+339 ADNFTTK
-346 DNVVTVTSKDVQLN
+346 DNVITVTSDGVKLN
-360 NVKIVTD
+360 TLKIVTD

-377 GGEVTATHLTV
+377 GVDVKTDGLEI
-388 DNRNT
+388 DNRKT
-393 AGGAAVVLN
+393 AGGAAIVLN
-402 GGQLDLNG
+402 GGKLELNAL
-410 TTTFQLGEN
+410 TILQLGEN
-419 SWGGINIDNRSNVDP
+419 SWGGINIDNRFGTEPTLTV
-434 VLNIANN
+434 AKN
-441 ATINV
+441 ASIVIT
-446 SSPDESVGLYYVD
+446 SPKNSVGLYYVD
-459 ADKQDSILLEN
+459 TDKQDSILLEN

-489 NNGVITEPTQPTD
+489 NNGVITESTD

-509 SKPEQP
+509 SKP

-552 GSVLSEANLKELDSM
+552 GSVLSEADLKELDSM
-567 KDGFNFEGYTFKGF
+567 KDGFKFEGYTFKGF

-589 ALKANVPFNEDTTIY
+589 ALKANVPFNADTTIY

-636 PAESDKTVKTDDNS
+636 PVESDKTVKTDDNS
-650 QTILYGLMLSLSVVG
+650 QIILYGLMLSLSVVG
-665 AGIVVLNKKR
+665 TGIVVLNKKR

>member
-1 MNTINEDY
+1 
-9 FFKNEISLTKI
+9 
-20 HGGGYYIYS
+20 
-29 RIQTIIKNSSGS
+29 
-41 LLVFIL
+41 
-47 LNIMG
+47 
-52 GYTMKKTKK
+52 MKKTRK

-81 AYAAGDVASK
+81 AYAAGDVAFK
-91 EVSTAEAFKEA
+91 EVSTAEAFIEA

-116 FTITEPME
+116 FTITEPMK
-124 TNPIPKTIIDE
+124 TNLIPKTIIDE
-135 RENPG
+135 RANPG

-152 QEEYE
+152 QAEYE

-163 VANTKTRNLLSIN
+163 VANTKTKNLLSIN
-176 GDADVTLT
+176 GGANVTISNST
-184 GITYDHTRA
+184 FNHEEA
-193 YAGAPIV
+193 SAGAPVIINQSE
-200 VKDKASILVQEEQV
+200 ASFTGV
-214 LNLGKNS
+214 NKMSLGQNS
-221 WYGVN
+221 WYGIN
-226 VDGHAS
+226 VDGNLAK
-232 ADFASANIECHTS
+232 AYFS
-245 DENNTQS
+245 DGTIDCQTLDNKPTQS
-252 VVCLDS
+252 VVCRENNALVYS
-258 IDVDVR
+258 LKLSVVETIDKN
-264 GLSYSQVTTAA
+264 GKEQHA
-275 DGGANSTQV
+275 
-284 AYVLADDLADFI
+284 F
-296 MAKTAVNA
+296 VNA
-304 DVKAVYVTEE
+304 TDLVDFVNAKHNQGQDVTVVRLREDIQLKETFN
-314 IPLTKTLTLSEPM
+314 INEPM
-327 TIECVGNLSAFV
+327 AIYGEGGAFV
-339 AKGFDTK
+339 ADNFTTK
-346 DNVVTVTSKDVQLN
+346 DNVVTVTSKGVQLN

-459 ADKQDSILLEN
+459 TDKQDSILLEN

-489 NNGVITEPTQPTD
+489 NNGVITESTD

-509 SKPEQP
+509 SKP

-552 GSVLSEANLKELDSM
+552 GSVLSEADLKELDSM
-567 KDGFNFEGYTFKGF
+567 KDGFKFEGYTFKGF

-589 ALKANVPFNEDTTIY
+589 ALKANVPFNADTTIY

-636 PAESDKTVKTDDNS
+636 PVESDKTVKTDDNS
-650 QTILYGLMLSLSVVG
+650 QIILYGLMLSLSVVG
-665 AGIVVLNKKR
+665 TGIVVLNKKK

>member
-1 MNTINEDY
+1 
-9 FFKNEISLTKI
+9 
-20 HGGGYYIYS
+20 
-29 RIQTIIKNSSGS
+29 
-41 LLVFIL
+41 
-47 LNIMG
+47 
-52 GYTMKKTKK
+52 MKKTRK

-68 FVMMLGLCLTAGT
+68 LVMTLGLCLTAGT
-81 AYAAGDVASK
+81 VNAADTIAV
-91 EVSTAEAFKEA
+91 VNTAEEFIAAANDPNIDVIEIA
-102 FENETDGEI
+102 DSISINTSIEGDDGFGQ
-111 RITGS
+111 IT
-116 FTITEPME
+116 
-124 TNPIPKTIIDE
+124 NKTIKDV
-135 RENPG
+135 RTTKTNG
-140 TGYLANLINIDS
+140 WQDNLLNIVS
-152 QEEYE
+152 GGKVT
-157 FNNVTF
+157 FNAVNF
-163 VANTKTRNLLSIN
+163 VANENTRNLLSIN
-176 GDADVTLT
+176 GDAEVTLT

-200 VKDKASILVQEEQV
+200 VKDKASILVQEGQV

-339 AKGFDTK
+339 ADNFTTK
-346 DNVVTVTSKDVQLN
+346 DNVVTVTSKGVQLN

-393 AGGAAVVLN
+393 DGGAAVVLN

-552 GSVLSEANLKELDSM
+552 GSVLSEADLKELDSM

-581 FLDVEGTE
+581 FLDVEETE

>member
-1 MNTINEDY
+1 
-9 FFKNEISLTKI
+9 
-20 HGGGYYIYS
+20 
-29 RIQTIIKNSSGS
+29 
-41 LLVFIL
+41 
-47 LNIMG
+47 
-52 GYTMKKTKK
+52 MKKTRK

-68 FVMMLGLCLTAGT
+68 LVMTLGLCLTAGT
-81 AYAAGDVASK
+81 VNAADTIAV
-91 EVSTAEAFKEA
+91 VNTAEEFIAAANDPNIDVIEIA
-102 FENETDGEI
+102 DSISINTSIEGDDGFGQ
-111 RITGS
+111 IT
-116 FTITEPME
+116 
-124 TNPIPKTIIDE
+124 NKTIKDV
-135 RENPG
+135 RTTKTNG
-140 TGYLANLINIDS
+140 WQDNLLNIVS
-152 QEEYE
+152 GGKVT
-157 FNNVTF
+157 FNAVNF
-163 VANTKTRNLLSIN
+163 VANENTRNLLSIN
-176 GDADVTLT
+176 GDAEVTLT

-200 VKDKASILVQEEQV
+200 VKDKASILVQEGQI

-339 AKGFDTK
+339 ADNFTTK
-346 DNVVTVTSKDVQLN
+346 DNVVTVTSKGVQLN

-393 AGGAAVVLN
+393 DGGAAVVLN

-459 ADKQDSILLEN
+459 TDKQDSILLEN

-509 SKPEQP
+509 SKPEQ
-515 EQETITITMKAIVD
+515 ETITITMKAIVD

-552 GSVLSEANLKELDSM
+552 GSVLSEADLKELDSM
-567 KDGFNFEGYTFKGF
+567 KDGFKFEGYTFKGF

-589 ALKANVPFNEDTTIY
+589 ALKANVPFNADTTIY

-636 PAESDKTVKTDDNS
+636 PVESDKTVKTDDNS
-650 QTILYGLMLSLSVVG
+650 QIILYGLMLSLSVVG
-665 AGIVVLNKKR
+665 TGIVVLNKKR

>member
-1 MNTINEDY
+1 
-9 FFKNEISLTKI
+9 
-20 HGGGYYIYS
+20 
-29 RIQTIIKNSSGS
+29 
-41 LLVFIL
+41 
-47 LNIMG
+47 
-52 GYTMKKTKK
+52 MKKTRK
-61 ILALGLS
+61 ILALSLS

-81 AYAAGDVASK
+81 AYAAGDVAFK
-91 EVSTAEAFKEA
+91 EVSTAKAFKEA

-116 FTITEPME
+116 FTITEPMK

-157 FNNVTF
+157 FNDVTF
-163 VANTKTRNLLSIN
+163 VANTKTKNLLSIN
-176 GDADVTLT
+176 GGANVTISNST
-184 GITYDHTRA
+184 FDHEEA
-193 YAGAPIV
+193 SAGAPVIINQSV
-200 VKDKASILVQEEQV
+200 ASFTGV
-214 LNLGKNS
+214 NNMSLGQNS
-221 WYGVN
+221 WYGIN
-226 VDGHAS
+226 VDGDEDHGYAS
-232 ADFASANIECHTS
+232 FSNGTIVCHTVDS
-245 DENNTQS
+245 NPTQS
-252 VVCLDS
+252 VVCTDNFGWVDS
-258 IDVDVR
+258 LNLSTVMTDDGESRQLAYVNADDLVDFITAKKDKNVVEVSVR
-264 GLSYSQVTTAA
+264 EDIQLKETFNISEAMTIIG
-275 DGGANSTQV
+275 DGGA
-284 AYVLADDLADFI
+284 
-296 MAKTAVNA
+296 
-304 DVKAVYVTEE
+304 
-314 IPLTKTLTLSEPM
+314 
-327 TIECVGNLSAFV
+327 FV
-339 AKGFDTK
+339 ADNFTTK
-346 DNVVTVTSKDVQLN
+346 DNVITVTSKGVQLN

-459 ADKQDSILLEN
+459 TDKQDSILLEN

-552 GSVLSEANLKELDSM
+552 GSVLSEADLKELDSM